1 MAQIANLYYYN
12 LTQNVIYST
21 YADSINISI
30 IKRQLLQHNHVV
42 DALRMNKILF
52 TF

>member
-1 MAQIANLYYYN
+1 MVQIANLYCNNDQN
-12 LTQNVIYST
+12 LIYSN
-21 YADSINISI
+21 YAYTINISV